1 MNTRPAARRAALLL
15 TLGALLMSTFN
26 ALTPLAAQS
35 WRPLGVPPGAE
46 YLKLAANAT
55 VANELVLWHTTAQIA
70 DSARQSVITP
80 WIFSRTTNGGGSWQP
95 IDSGSFYYVTTSPA
109 TSFQS
114 SWGDVSHVGTQITR
128 IVREQGGLDFRNS
141 TLERSIDGT
150 PFRTIAYPE
159 RFTMAG
165 PSDRV
170 HLVENNT
177 AYYLR
182 ARMHPVFDSSS
193 FCLVQLRGEDT
204 TWTPHPS
211 GVEQWH
217 VGPPAVMVGTRLNAQ
232 NVFMLATMEGLLR
245 SADNG
250 ESWSAVVSGTQL
262 DVSRVEQVLVHPR
275 ANVPMYAIARRSGGD
290 GLSRLYRSTDQG
302 NVWTEIYADTL
313 ITHIALSRASTDML
327 LIASQGDLLASS
339 DAGATWRSV
348 RGNLDRPYGRASIL
362 SLHLDA
368 GDPARAYIATART
381 IFVTDNWLSA
391 ERPANPIPR
400 SVRIDVAPNPVRIG
414 SSVRLT
420 LPSTAATAR
429 LTVHD
434 LLGRLVHEQ
443 ALPPSHDERQ
453 LLLASPSRAGAYI
466 LSLHGTS
473 TLVTGRLIV
482 LP

>member
-1 MNTRPAARRAALLL
+1 MNTRPVARCAALLL
-15 TLGALLMSTFN
+15 ALGALSMSAFT
-26 ALTPLAAQS
+26 AVTPLAAQS

-114 SWGDVSHVGTQITR
+114 TWGDVACVGAQITR

-141 TLERSIDGT
+141 TLDRSIDGA
-150 PFRTIAYPE
+150 PFRTITYPE

-170 HLVENNT
+170 HLVENNA

-182 ARMHPVFDSSS
+182 TRMHPVFDSSS
-193 FCLVQLRGEDT
+193 FCIMQLRAGDT
-204 TWTPHPS
+204 TWTPHPT
-211 GVEQWH
+211 GGEQWH
-217 VGPPAVMVGTRLNAQ
+217 VGPPAVMIGTRLNAQ

-245 SADNG
+245 SADDG
-250 ESWSAVVSGTQL
+250 DSWGAVISGTQL
-262 DVSRVEQVLVHPR
+262 DVSRVEQVVVHPR

-313 ITHIALSRASTDML
+313 ITHLALSRASTDML

-339 DAGATWRSV
+339 DAGASWRSV

-368 GDPARAYIATART
+368 GDPARAYVATART
-381 IFVTDNWLSA
+381 IYVTDNWLSA
-391 ERPANPIPR
+391 DRPDDPR
-400 SVRIDVAPNPVRIG
+400 PHTLRIDVAPNPVRIG
-414 SSVRLT
+414 TSVRLT
-420 LPSTAATAR
+420 LPPTTSAAR

-434 LLGRLVHEQ
+434 MLGRLVHAQDFPPAHGDRHVLFSAPSQ
-443 ALPPSHDERQ
+443 AGTY
-453 LLLASPSRAGAYI
+453 LLGLSSASR
-466 LSLHGTS
+466 
-473 TLVTGRLIV
+473 LVTGRLIV

>member
-1 MNTRPAARRAALLL
+1 MKTRSAARRATLLL
-15 TLGALLMSTFN
+15 TIGALFAGTCT
-26 ALTPLAAQS
+26 AVTPLAAQS

-46 YLKLAANAT
+46 YLKLAANST
-55 VANELVLWHTTAQIA
+55 VANTLALWHTTAQIA

-80 WIFSRTTNGGGSWQP
+80 WIFSRSTDGGASWQA

-109 TSFQS
+109 TSYQS
-114 SWGDVSHVGTQITR
+114 TWGDVFYVGTQITR
-128 IVREQGGLDFRNS
+128 VVREQGGLDFRNS
-141 TLERSIDGT
+141 TLERSIDT
-150 PFRTIAYPE
+150 EAFRTIAYPE

-177 AYYLR
+177 AFYLR
-182 ARMHPVFDSSS
+182 TRMHPVFDSSS
-193 FCLVQLRGEDT
+193 FSIMQLRAGDT
-204 TWTPHPS
+204 TWTYHPS
-211 GVEQWH
+211 GNEQWH
-217 VGPPAVMVGTRLNAQ
+217 VGPPAVMIGTRLNAQ

-245 SADNG
+245 SADDAA
-250 ESWSAVVSGTQL
+250 SWSAVISGTQL

-275 ANVPMYAIARRSGGD
+275 SNVPMYAIARRSGGD
-290 GLSRLYRSTDQG
+290 GLSRLYRSNDQG

-339 DAGATWRSV
+339 DAGTTWRSV

-368 GDPARAYIATART
+368 GDPARAYVATART
-381 IFVTDNWLSA
+381 VSVTDNWLSA
-391 ERPANPIPR
+391 KGPADPVPH
-400 SVRIDVAPNPVRIG
+400 SLRIDVAPNPVRSG
-414 SSVRLT
+414 TSVRLT
-420 LPSTAATAR
+420 LPPAAVQTR

-434 LLGRLVHEQ
+434 MLGRLVHIQ
-443 ALPPSHDERQ
+443 DLPPAHGERHVMLAAPFRPGTY
-453 LLLASPSRAGAYI
+453 LLGLNGTASPITSR
-466 LSLHGTS
+466 
-473 TLVTGRLIV
+473 LVV